1 MSTQT
6 FINLFKHLQERGIA
20 LSLSST
26 KYIYQDTDSVIDD
39 WEELYV
45 PSSTTYEQLK
55 EIMDDAL
62 TNGFEFEVRGS
73 TIYVRE
79 RQD

>member
-1 MSTQT
+1 M
-6 FINLFKHLQERGIA
+6 
-20 LSLSST
+20 SLSST
-26 KYIYQDTDSVIDD
+26 KYVYKDTDSVIDD

-62 TNGFEFEVRGS
+62 TNGFEFEVNVTVAGEGFGS
-73 TIYVRE
+73 YTYKQTISISFIPA
-79 RQD
+79 